1 MVSAVYPLVSTVLN
15 CIMNDKQRLLIMV
28 GTGSILV
35 LLITIFGLGFTPM
48 HKWLD
53 TSDINWEF
61 EKSNVDF
68 DNEKDWYKWAGE
80 LKKEKGTYRT
90 KVGLPLLF
98 NKPTKEGEKTNWLGI
113 IACFNIVLCLTGFFL
128 FKDK

>member
-1 MVSAVYPLVSTVLN
+1 MVSAVYPLVLTVLN

-28 GTGSILV
+28 GTGSLLV
-35 LLITIFGLGFTPM
+35 FLITIFGLGFSPV

-53 TSDINWEF
+53 TSEINWEF

-68 DNEKDWYKWAGE
+68 DNDKDWYKWAGE
-80 LKKEKGTYRT
+80 LKKEKGIYRT
-90 KVGLPLLF
+90 KVGLLLLF

>member
-1 MVSAVYPLVSTVLN
+1 
-15 CIMNDKQRLLIMV
+15 MNDKQRLLVMV
-28 GTGSILV
+28 GTGSLFV
-35 LLITIFGLGFTPM
+35 FLITIFGLGFSPT

-53 TSDINWEF
+53 TSEINWEY

-68 DNEKDWYKWAGE
+68 DNEKDWYKWAGK

-90 KVGLPLLF
+90 KIGLPLLF
-98 NKPTKEGEKTNWLGI
+98 NKPTKDGEKTNWLGI
-113 IACFNIVLCLTGFFL
+113 IAIFNIVISVTGFFL